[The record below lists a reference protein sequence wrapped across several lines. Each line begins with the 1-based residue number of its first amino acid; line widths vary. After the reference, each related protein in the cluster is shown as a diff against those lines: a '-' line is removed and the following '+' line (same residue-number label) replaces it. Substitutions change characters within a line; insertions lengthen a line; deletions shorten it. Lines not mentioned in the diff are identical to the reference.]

1 MCSKLNLFNPL
12 HWLRGI
18 YIYIYIYGQYFFAMW
33 HTFKDLYLI
42 ICGRPNLINF
52 LSVFFLLFWYI
63 DNIQIKPSPVG
74 EHSI

>member
-1 MCSKLNLFNPL
+1 L
-12 HWLRGI
+12 HVLKVEFVQSIALVKRH
-18 YIYIYIYGQYFFAMW
+18 IYIYIYGQYFFAMW